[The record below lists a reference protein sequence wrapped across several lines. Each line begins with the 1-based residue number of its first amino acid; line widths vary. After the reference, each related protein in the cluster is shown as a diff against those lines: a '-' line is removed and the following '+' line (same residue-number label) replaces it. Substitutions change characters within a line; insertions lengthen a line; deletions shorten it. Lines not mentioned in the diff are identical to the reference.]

1 MKKFFPYILFTVMLV
16 AVATTACRVS
26 YTFSGASI
34 SPLAKT
40 ASVAYIPN
48 NAPMV
53 APILSS
59 TLRSA
64 LQDRFMRQTRL
75 NLVSQGGDLNFEG
88 EITNYTTAP
97 AAISGDEFALR
108 NRLTITVRMRFTNSV
123 EPKYNY
129 DRTFSSFLEYD
140 ASQLLQSVEPQLIPQ
155 IVDMLADDIFN
166 AAVSNW

>member
-1 MKKFFPYILFTVMLV
+1 MKRLAYILLTIMVV
-16 AVATTACRVS
+16 AMTATACRVS

-40 ASVAYIPN
+40 VSIAFIPN

-53 APILSS
+53 APILSP

-64 LQDRFMRQTRL
+64 LQDRFVSQTRL
-75 NLVSQGGDLNFEG
+75 ALIPDGGDLHFEG
-88 EITNYTTAP
+88 EITGYTTAP
-97 AAISGDEFALR
+97 AAISGNEFALR
-108 NRLTITVRMRFTNSV
+108 NRLTITVRMRFTNAI
-123 EPKYNY
+123 EPKLNY
-129 DRTFSSFLEYD
+129 DKTFSEFLEYD
-140 ASQLLQSVEPQLIPQ
+140 ASLLLQSVEPSLIPQ

>member
-1 MKKFFPYILFTVMLV
+1 MAV

-34 SPLAKT
+34 SPLAHT
-40 ASVAYIPN
+40 ASIGFIPN

-59 TLRSA
+59 TLRGA
-64 LQDRFMRQTRL
+64 LQDRFLRQTRL
-75 NLVSQGGDLNFEG
+75 NLVSQGGDLNIEG
-88 EITNYTTAP
+88 EITNYVTAP

-108 NRLTITVRMRFTNSV
+108 NRLTITVRMRFTNV
-123 EPKYNY
+123 IEPKYNF
-129 DRTFSSFLEYD
+129 DRTFSSFQEYD